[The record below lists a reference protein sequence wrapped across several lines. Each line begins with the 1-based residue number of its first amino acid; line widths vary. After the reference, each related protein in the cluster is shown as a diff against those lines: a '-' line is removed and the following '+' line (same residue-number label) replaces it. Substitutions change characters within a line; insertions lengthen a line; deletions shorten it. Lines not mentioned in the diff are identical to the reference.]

1 MPYCS
6 YAAQVSYAIKRVENV
21 VPHMSE
27 LALGGTAVGTGL
39 NTKEGYDEE
48 KSLVY
53 SLITEFSVAK
63 YPH

>member
-48 KSLVY
+48 KS
-53 SLITEFSVAK
+53 
-63 YPH
+63 